1 VEFTVTWQHPTN
13 KSIVLLLSGTLDH
26 VGAVE
31 LRAAISAAVTRQP
44 RAIVVDL
51 AGVKRI
57 DEAGV
62 GTLVVADRICRQIGI
77 DLAVRSPSPLIERLL
92 GITGPPVR
100 GRWSRA
106 ASGGAG

>member
-1 VEFTVTWQHPTN
+1 VELTITWQHPTN
-13 KSIVLLLSGTLDH
+13 RSIVLALTGALDH
-26 VGAVE
+26 AGAVE

-51 AGVKRI
+51 AGVERI

-92 GITGPPVR
+92 GITGTPGR
-100 GRWSRA
+100 GRRSPA
-106 ASGGAG
+106 ASGGTG